1 MEMRILVA
9 FGTRPEIIKLGPVYR
24 ALREA
29 GAHVDAFWS
38 GQHIDLADGLLDLF
52 EIRSTHG
59 GTGVMQE
66 TSLAGKFALIT
77 QQMQSLLASGQHD
90 WVVVQ
95 GDTMTAAAGALTAF
109 LNHIPVAHV
118 EAGLRTGTLDS
129 PWPEEFNRRLVTI
142 ASTLHFAP
150 TELSRNNLLREGVPR
165 DSVSVVGNTAVDA
178 LLYGRSRLAGGYI
191 PIDHEI
197 ANLPRDKKLVLATLH
212 RRENIGSPLD
222 NILAALRE
230 LANDG
235 DKLIL
240 LPVHPNPDIRAQV
253 MRALGGQP
261 NIRLLKPLQ
270 YTDFVFLLSRAWT
283 VVTDSGGV
291 QEEAPTFG
299 LPILITRESTERP
312 EVVQAGF
319 GTLVGSN
326 RDAITAGV
334 RRLTNSDAPQ
344 LLPTRNPFGD
354 GDASRRIVERIF
366 NASPLQQ
373 AAE

>member
-1 MEMRILVA
+1 MRILVA

-29 GAHVDAFWS
+29 GAHVDVFWS

-52 EIRSTHG
+52 EINLTHS

-66 TSLAGKFALIT
+66 PSLAGKFALIT
-77 QQMQSLLASGQHD
+77 QQMQSLLGSGQYD

-95 GDTMTAAAGALTAF
+95 GDTMTAAAGALAAF
-109 LNHIPVAHV
+109 LNHVPVAHI
-118 EAGLRTGTLDS
+118 EAGLRTGTLHS
-129 PWPEEFNRRLVTI
+129 PWPEEFNRRLITI

-150 TELSRNNLLREGVPR
+150 TERSRDNLLREGVQN
-165 DSVSVVGNTAVDA
+165 DQVSVVGNTAVDA
-178 LLYGRSRLAGGYI
+178 LLHARSRLASGYV
-191 PIDHEI
+191 PIDREI
-197 ANLPRDKKLVLATLH
+197 ANLPPDRKLVLATLH
-212 RRENIGSPLD
+212 RRENIGAPL
-222 NILAALRE
+222 NEILEALRE
-230 LANDG
+230 LADDG

-253 MRALGGQP
+253 VRALGEWP

-270 YTDFVFLLSRAWT
+270 YTDFVYLLSRSWT

-299 LPILITRESTERP
+299 LRILITRESTERP
-312 EVVQAGF
+312 EVVEAGF

-326 RDAITAGV
+326 RDAITAAV
-334 RRLTNSDAPQ
+334 RRLTSSDAPQ
-344 LLPTRNPFGD
+344 LLPARNPFGD
-354 GDASRRIVERIF
+354 GEASRRIAERIF
-366 NASPLQQ
+366 SLEQLQQ

>member
-1 MEMRILVA
+1 MRILVA

-24 ALREA
+24 VLREA
-29 GAHVDAFWS
+29 GAHVDVFWS
-38 GQHIDLADGLLDLF
+38 GQHIDLAEGLLDLF
-52 EIRSTHG
+52 EIKLTYG

-77 QQMQSLLASGQHD
+77 QQMQSLLGSGQYD

-109 LNHIPVAHV
+109 LNHVPVAHV
-118 EAGLRTGTLDS
+118 EAGLRTGTLHS

-150 TELSRNNLLREGVPR
+150 TVLSRDNLLREGVSR
-165 DSVSVVGNTAVDA
+165 DSVGVVGNTAVDA
-178 LLYGRSRLAGGYI
+178 LLYARSRISGGYV
-191 PIDHEI
+191 PIDNEI
-197 ANLPRDKKLVLATLH
+197 ASLPRDKKLVLATLH
-212 RRENIGSPLD
+212 RRENIGAPLD
-222 NILAALRE
+222 DILGALRE
-230 LANDG
+230 LADDG

-253 MRALGGQP
+253 VRALGAQP

-270 YTDFVFLLSRAWT
+270 YTDFVFLLSRSWT
-283 VVTDSGGV
+283 VVTDSGGI
-291 QEEAPTFG
+291 QEEAPTLG

-312 EVVQAGF
+312 EVVEAGF
-319 GTLVGSN
+319 GTLVASD
-326 RDAITAGV
+326 RDAIVAGV
-334 RRLTNSDAPQ
+334 RRLTSSEAPQ
-344 LLPTRNPFGD
+344 LLPARNPFGD
-354 GDASRRIVERIF
+354 GEASRRIAERIF
-366 NASPLQQ
+366 NVSPMQQ

>member
-1 MEMRILVA
+1 MRILVA
-9 FGTRPEIIKLGPVYR
+9 FGTRPEIIKLGPVHR

-29 GAHVDAFWS
+29 GAHVDVFWS
-38 GQHIDLADGLLDLF
+38 GQHIDLADGLLGLF
-52 EIRSTHG
+52 EIQLTYA

-66 TSLAGKFALIT
+66 PSLAGKFALIT
-77 QQMQSLLASGQHD
+77 QQMQSLLGSGKYD

-95 GDTMTAAAGALTAF
+95 GDTMTAAAGALTGF
-109 LNHIPVAHV
+109 LNHVPVAHV
-118 EAGLRTGTLDS
+118 EAGLRTGTLHS

-150 TELSRNNLLREGVPR
+150 TERSRDNLLCEGVQH
-165 DSVSVVGNTAVDA
+165 DLVSVVGNTAVDA
-178 LLYGRSRLAGGYI
+178 LLYARSRLAGGYV

-197 ANLPRDKKLVLATLH
+197 ANLPRDRKLVLATLH
-212 RRENIGSPLD
+212 RRENIGAPLD
-222 NILAALRE
+222 CILEALRE
-230 LANDG
+230 LGNDG

-253 MRALGGQP
+253 VRALGSQQ

-270 YTDFVFLLSRAWT
+270 YTDFVFLLSRSWT

-312 EVVQAGF
+312 EVVEAGF

-326 RDAITAGV
+326 RDAITAAV
-334 RRLTNSDAPQ
+334 RRLTSSDAPQ
-344 LLPTRNPFGD
+344 LLPARNPFGD
-354 GDASRRIVERIF
+354 GEAARRIAERILTV
-366 NASPLQQ
+366 SPMQQ

>member
-1 MEMRILVA
+1 MRILIA

-29 GAHVDAFWS
+29 GAHVDVFWS

-52 EIRSTHG
+52 EIQPAHRG
-59 GTGVMQE
+59 VGVMQE
-66 TSLAGKFALIT
+66 ASLAGKFALIT
-77 QQMQSLLASGQHD
+77 QQMQSLLGSGQYD

-109 LNHIPVAHV
+109 LNHVPVAHV
-118 EAGLRTGTLDS
+118 EAGLRTGTIHS
-129 PWPEEFNRRLVTI
+129 PWPEEFNRRLITL

-150 TELSRNNLLREGVPR
+150 TKQSRDNLLREGVR
-165 DSVSVVGNTAVDA
+165 SDHISVVGNTAVDA
-178 LLYGRSRLAGGYI
+178 LLYARSRLAGGYV
-191 PIDHEI
+191 PIDREI
-197 ANLPRDKKLVLATLH
+197 ANLPRDRKLVLATLH
-212 RRENIGSPLD
+212 RRENIGTPL
-222 NILAALRE
+222 NEILESLRE
-230 LANDG
+230 LGNDG

-253 MRALGGQP
+253 VRALGDQP
-261 NIRLLKPLQ
+261 NIRLLKPLR
-270 YTDFVFLLSRAWT
+270 YTDFVYLLSRSWT

-299 LPILITRESTERP
+299 LHILITRESTERP
-312 EVVQAGF
+312 EVVEAGF

-334 RRLTNSDAPQ
+334 RRLTSSDAPQ
-344 LLPTRNPFGD
+344 RLAARNPFGD
-354 GDASRRIVERIF
+354 GEASRRMTERMIGLGQ
-366 NASPLQQ
+366 LQQ